1 MYEHHGSDI
10 VEVYSSPRIVAE
22 AAIKAWK
29 RLGLHFNLDWEE
41 ASSHPATSFY
51 IPLDPCGWVIL
62 RTINV
67 GVVVVKISRVDLL
80 VLTTGPAP
88 DEGVIQIKSDSD
100 EK

>member
-1 MYEHHGSDI
+1 M
-10 VEVYSSPRIVAE
+10 RQ
-22 AAIKAWK
+22 AWK
-29 RLGLHFNLDWEE
+29 DHRL
-41 ASSHPATSFY
+41 FY